1 MLIASITLLV
11 AGFLILCALMAFAW
25 YCCGVKKDN
34 VGKNSKKSQKKAG
47 DRKLPYLAED
57 EEN

>member
-1 MLIASITLLV
+1 MLVASITLLI

-34 VGKNSKKSQKKAG
+34 ADKKSQKKKTG
-47 DRKLPYLAED
+47 DHK
-57 EEN
+57 